1 MYPDL
6 AMAACFAYFRD
17 LPERTRDFPRL
28 GDSSFRII
36 ALELLASSKQRLPF
50 SGCGS
55 FARSAA
61 ASGRDAAMNRENDSA
76 SYSGDFLVASIGH
89 PIVEIRRSKGS
100 GTNRPLLEEHPCA
113 RQYDKEISSSSFLFL
128 FPNPVFRADPRRMA
142 RVEVLNMC
150 PGLAGAESPWP
161 GPAESG
167 ARGMYMR
174 ADVEIFLKG
183 TAGQDA
189 NGG

>member
-1 MYPDL
+1 
-6 AMAACFAYFRD
+6 MAACFAYFRD
-17 LPERTRDFPRL
+17 LPERARDFPRL

-36 ALELLASSKQRLPF
+36 TLEFLASSKQRLPF
-50 SGCGS
+50 SGC

-61 ASGRDAAMNRENDSA
+61 PSGRDAAMNRENDSA

-128 FPNPVFRADPRRMA
+128 LPNPVFRADPRRMA

-150 PGLAGAESPWP
+150 PGLAGAFSLAGTRGVRCE
-161 GPAESG
+161 GDVH
-167 ARGMYMR
+167 ARGCRNISQRNGWSGRERGMR
-174 ADVEIFLKG
+174 LLEVE
-183 TAGQDA
+183 
-189 NGG
+189 